1 MEQIRRNR
9 HLSSAQIIA
18 IGFFMVIMVGC
29 MLLMLPVATSD
40 GRGASFLDALFTAT
54 SSVCVTGLA
63 VQNTATYWS
72 FFGQLVILFLIQVGG
87 MGVVTVAVCIAILSG
102 KRIGLM
108 QRTLMQES
116 IAGPSMRGIVRLT
129 SFILKITVATE
140 LLGAVFMAPVFCRQF
155 GPAKGLW
162 YAVFHSISAFC
173 NAGFDLMGTKTPF
186 CSLMGYMGQPVINI
200 VIMVLI
206 IWGGIG
212 FLTWEDIFANTW
224 NWKKYRMQSK
234 VILIATALFIVL
246 PAAYFF
252 FIEFAR
258 EEWAGMPVGQ
268 RVLASFFQS
277 VTTRTAGFNTVDF
290 AEMTEGS
297 QAIVIMLMLI
307 GGSPGSTAGG
317 MKTTSIVVL
326 LASTLSVFQK
336 NEDAH
341 CFGRRIGIETVK
353 YAAAVMVMYIT
364 LFSAGGIA
372 ISMIEELPVTDC
384 LFETASAI
392 GTVGLTL
399 GLTPGLSAASRV
411 ILILLMYL
419 GRVGGLTVVFA
430 AMSNRKIPQSK
441 YPQEKIAVG

>member
-18 IGFFMVIMVGC
+18 LGFFIVIMVGC

-40 GRGASFLDALFTAT
+40 GRGASFLDALFTST

-72 FFGQLVILFLIQVGG
+72 FFGQFVILLLIQVGG

-155 GPAKGLW
+155 GPGKGLW

-173 NAGFDLMGTKTPF
+173 NAGFDLMGTETPF
-186 CSLMGYMGQPVINI
+186 CSLMGLTGQPVINI

-234 VILIATALFIVL
+234 VILIATAFLIIL

-252 FIEFAR
+252 FIEFTR

-268 RVLASFFQS
+268 RILASFFQS

-317 MKTTSIVVL
+317 MKTTSVVVL
-326 LASTLSVFQK
+326 LASALSVFQK

-364 LFSAGGIA
+364 LFSAGGIM
-372 ISMIEELPVTDC
+372 ISMIEELPVKDC

>member
-18 IGFFMVIMVGC
+18 IGFFVVIMVGC

-72 FFGQLVILFLIQVGG
+72 FFGQFVILLLIQVGG
-87 MGVVTVAVCIAILSG
+87 MGVVTVAVCITILSG

-129 SFILKITVATE
+129 SFILKITVTTE

-155 GPAKGLW
+155 GPGKGLW

-173 NAGFDLMGTKTPF
+173 NAGFDLMGTETPF
-186 CSLMGYMGQPVINI
+186 CSLMGFTGQLVINI

-234 VILIATALFIVL
+234 VILIATAFLIVL
-246 PAAYFF
+246 PAVYFF

-258 EEWAGMPVGQ
+258 EEWAGMPTGQ
-268 RVLASFFQS
+268 RILASFFQS

-364 LFSAGGIA
+364 LFSAGGIM
-372 ISMIEELPVTDC
+372 ISMIEELPVKDC

-399 GLTPGLSAASRV
+399 GLTPGLSAVSRV